1 VKIGQENA
9 VSAEA
14 YSLAAQAQAAR
25 HDQGMTL
32 VELLVAILII
42 GIVLSF
48 ATSGLLSN
56 AVLNNQSELK
66 SAAAVAV
73 RRVLD
78 NTRAIDP
85 STLPG
90 VGAPSDVESV
100 TVNNRTFTVYTDYC
114 VAPLYCTTN
123 ARSIRVRAR
132 FGANATTDLVSTDT
146 VFTSVSSQ
154 TAAGS

>member
-1 VKIGQENA
+1 M
-9 VSAEA
+9 
-14 YSLAAQAQAAR
+14 SLIE
-25 HDQGMTL
+25 
-32 VELLVAILII
+32 VLVAILII

-48 ATSGLLSN
+48 VTSGLLSN
-56 AVLNNQSELK
+56 ATLNNQNELR

-90 VGAPSDVESV
+90 IGAASGVESV

-114 VAPLYCTTN
+114 LQPLYCTTN

-132 FGANATTDLVSTDT
+132 FGAGATTDLVSTDT

-154 TAAGS
+154 SAAGS